1 MSTTTTRSSARP
13 PAPSTA
19 LPDGLEL
26 DYSRTVD
33 RLLVHRDALGEVF
46 LTDLRPIDAES
57 YAAAAQLP
65 RSHAYYGDHLLRPS
79 YYDPLL
85 LLEACRQANLAGAH
99 RFHGVPEDHKF
110 ILTHLRLHLVNPR
123 RLVVGSSPFALAMR
137 VRVIN
142 RKVRDGRVTGLDYA
156 IELYAD
162 GGVLGT
168 AEMGLRF
175 KSPTDYLT
183 LRLNNRD
190 GVALPSSATH
200 PETVPGTPV
209 APYLVGRGAAENV
222 VLTNAITSGTTSRA
236 GLRIPVGH
244 PSMFDHPQDHLP
256 GMVIGEGARQLA
268 LFTALEVRGMST
280 AKVFPT
286 DVSVDFH
293 RFGELEDETVL
304 VARTGEQV
312 HFEPD
317 DAGVYY
323 TQGGVLELQAPEE
336 ERGAPAALEQVP
348 VRVEARQRDQRLCTV
363 DLTLTRIAAG

>member
-1 MSTTTTRSSARP
+1 MSTTIRSSALP
-13 PAPSTA
+13 TA
-19 LPDGLEL
+19 LPDGPEL

-79 YYDPLL
+79 YHDPVL
-85 LLEACRQANLAGAH
+85 LLEACRQATLAGAH
-99 RFHGVPEDHKF
+99 RFYEVAEDHKF

-123 RLVVGSSPFALAMR
+123 LLQVGSSPFSLAMR
-137 VRVIN
+137 VRVTN
-142 RKVRDGRVTGLDYA
+142 RRVRDGRVTGLDYA
-156 IELYAD
+156 LELYTE

-183 LRLNNRD
+183 LRLKNR
-190 GVALPSSATH
+190 GGLALPSSATH
-200 PETVPGTPV
+200 PETTAGTPV
-209 APYLVGRGAAENV
+209 APYLVGRAAPENV
-222 VLTNAITSGTTSRA
+222 VLTNASTSGTSSRA
-236 GLRIPVGH
+236 TLRIPVGH

-268 LFTALEVRGMST
+268 LFTALDVCGMST

-286 DVSVDFH
+286 DVSVDFL
-293 RFGELEDETVL
+293 RFGELEDETL
-304 VARTGEQV
+304 LTARTGELV
-312 HFEPD
+312 RFEPD
-317 DAGVYY
+317 DDGVYY
-323 TQGGVLELQAPEE
+323 TQGGVLELRAPDG
-336 ERGAPAALEQVP
+336 ERGASGEHALLEQVP
-348 VRVEARQRDQRLCTV
+348 VRVEARQRDELLCTV
-363 DLTLTRIAAG
+363 DLTLTRVAAG